1 MDGSEKVDKQQQF
14 EKAMALLAQQ
24 ATEERSPSSS
34 SLIEFENA
42 GGASS
47 GGELRPSSE
56 LVTQQQ
62 CARCFETS
70 HRADANY
77 CWRCGEQLKAV
88 LREDNDLVRSDD
100 IERKMRDAKE
110 KEKKTS
116 GTDFLNL
123 RNTRLLQVGEES
135 EDQDYS

>member
-1 MDGSEKVDKQQQF
+1 MDGSGKVDKQEF

-34 SLIEFENA
+34 LNEFANA

-47 GGELRPSSE
+47 GGELRPGASE

-62 CARCFETS
+62 CARCFEGS

-77 CWRCGEQLKAV
+77 CWRCGEQLNAV
-88 LREDNDLVRSDD
+88 LREDNDLVRNDE

-135 EDQDYS
+135 EYPDYS